1 MTIRFRA
8 LLYPLL
14 AMLCVATAPAQWE
27 KDPALN
33 TAVST
38 SLDNKIEPVAVA
50 DGSGGTIIAWR
61 EYSFITGYNIY
72 AQRLDTLGFPRWS
85 LTGTAICTTVNDNYD
100 LRIASDGEG
109 GALLVWRDYRSGTNW
124 DIYAQK
130 IDSSGAIQWTGD
142 GLPVCAA
149 AGHQITPGIVGDGTG
164 GAIITWSDNR
174 SGIDYD
180 LYAQRINASGSAV
193 WAANGIPVAALAGF
207 QGDPQI
213 VSDRTHGAIIVWE
226 DFRSGTSHDIYAERI
241 DSSGNS
247 LWIPNGSVVS
257 FAVNDQINPR
267 AVSDETGTTIIAWE
281 DARSGTS
288 WDVYAQRVAPNGVL
302 VWNPVAES
310 ICTAPLSQGNIRLAD
325 DGAGGAIVVW
335 QDDRSG
341 TSTDIYAQHLNHF
354 GGMIWPYNGIPIV
367 TAANHQ
373 QDPHVVGDGYG
384 GGIIAWHDLRSGTE
398 YDVYAQRVDSGGTVL
413 WDEGGIGIG
422 VAEGNQLHPFLVS
435 DSLHGAIIVFEDG
448 RSMDHNDIYAQNLV
462 EDGSLGILP
471 YVTATSG
478 ANGSVD
484 PAGVTPVFWGGN
496 LHVDITPQTG
506 YHVDS
511 VFVNGSYV
519 GAPTE
524 YDFTDVKINYTLH
537 ATFAIN
543 IYTIEA
549 TAGPYGTITPSG
561 AIQVPYG
568 FGQAFSFTPS
578 GGYET
583 GLVIVDGQEVG
594 TPPTYFFPAVSQ
606 DHRIE
611 AYFRNDSITLNY
623 VRKRWNIVSVPSV
636 VDDFSK
642 SALYPSS
649 VSEAY
654 GFEDAYVP
662 APTMEN
668 GPGYWLKFD
677 DPEVVFLYGTP
688 LMTDTFNVSEGWNMV
703 GSVSEEIPV
712 SNITS
717 IPPGIVTSQFFGYT
731 TKYEVSSAI
740 VPARGYWV
748 KAEQGGQLVLSTSAS
763 LHPGNRIKIV
773 PTDELPPAPPDE
785 SAAESK
791 DPVPAAFAL
800 YPNYPNPFNPE
811 TAIRYD
817 LPGGYDVTLSVY
829 NTIGERVAFLSEGF
843 RGPGSHIIRWDA
855 SGLPTGVYFYQL
867 RAGPYTDIRKMVLM
881 R

>member
-1 MTIRFRA
+1 
-8 LLYPLL
+8 
-14 AMLCVATAPAQWE
+14 
-27 KDPALN
+27 
-33 TAVST
+33 
-38 SLDNKIEPVAVA
+38 
-50 DGSGGTIIAWR
+50 
-61 EYSFITGYNIY
+61 
-72 AQRLDTLGFPRWS
+72 
-85 LTGTAICTTVNDNYD
+85 
-100 LRIASDGEG
+100 
-109 GALLVWRDYRSGTNW
+109 
-124 DIYAQK
+124 
-130 IDSSGAIQWTGD
+130 
-142 GLPVCAA
+142 
-149 AGHQITPGIVGDGTG
+149 
-164 GAIITWSDNR
+164 
-174 SGIDYD
+174 
-180 LYAQRINASGSAV
+180 
-193 WAANGIPVAALAGF
+193 
-207 QGDPQI
+207 
-213 VSDRTHGAIIVWE
+213 
-226 DFRSGTSHDIYAERI
+226 
-241 DSSGNS
+241 
-247 LWIPNGSVVS
+247 
-257 FAVNDQINPR
+257 
-267 AVSDETGTTIIAWE
+267 
-281 DARSGTS
+281 
-288 WDVYAQRVAPNGVL
+288 
-302 VWNPVAES
+302 
-310 ICTAPLSQGNIRLAD
+310 
-325 DGAGGAIVVW
+325 
-335 QDDRSG
+335 
-341 TSTDIYAQHLNHF
+341 
-354 GGMIWPYNGIPIV
+354 
-367 TAANHQ
+367 
-373 QDPHVVGDGYG
+373 
-384 GGIIAWHDLRSGTE
+384 
-398 YDVYAQRVDSGGTVL
+398 
-413 WDEGGIGIG
+413 
-422 VAEGNQLHPFLVS
+422 
-435 DSLHGAIIVFEDG
+435 
-448 RSMDHNDIYAQNLV
+448 
-462 EDGSLGILP
+462 
-471 YVTATSG
+471 
-478 ANGSVD
+478 
-484 PAGVTPVFWGGN
+484 
-496 LHVDITPQTG
+496 PQTG

-519 GAPTE
+519 GAPTG
-524 YDFTDVKINYTLH
+524 YDFTDVRINYTLR

-568 FGQAFSFTPS
+568 YGQAFSFTPS

-594 TPPTYFFPAVSQ
+594 TPPTYFFPGVSQ

-654 GFEDAYVP
+654 RFQDAYVP

-703 GSVSEEIPV
+703 GSVSEEVPV

-748 KAEQGGQLVLSTSAS
+748 KAEQDGQLVISTSPS
-763 LHPGNRIKIV
+763 MHPGNRIKIV
-773 PTDELPPAPPDE
+773 PTDELPPAPPDQ
-785 SAAESK
+785 SVAESK

-829 NTIGERVAFLSEGF
+829 NTIGERVAFLTEGF

-867 RAGPYTDIRKMVLM
+867 RAGPYTDIRKMVLL